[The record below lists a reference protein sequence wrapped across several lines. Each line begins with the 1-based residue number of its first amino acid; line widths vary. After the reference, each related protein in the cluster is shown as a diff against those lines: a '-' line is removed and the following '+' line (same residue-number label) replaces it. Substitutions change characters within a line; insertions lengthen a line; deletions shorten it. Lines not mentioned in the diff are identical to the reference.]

1 MNNNSE
7 LSNTLHKFANNCK
20 KPKNKVCNISHLF
33 IYGNNEKCFL
43 SNKLVCYYTKG
54 CFFFMCLVRLLL
66 MVNSWLHLLHWYDF
80 SVLWM
85 TSCLSRACLVP
96 KHFWQLWHLYFSLW
110 IFSCNRNLIPLL
122 NFDPQDGHTC
132 SPQFS
137 WWYLLSACRLKTFRH
152 FSHVGFGWVRKIQSI
167 SSRWLCASLFH
178 S

>member
-1 MNNNSE
+1 MEIMKNVFCPTNLYAIIPRDVFSSCV
-7 LSNTLHKFANNCK
+7 LSGCSWWWTVDYIC
-20 KPKNKVCNISHLF
+20 CIGM
-33 IYGNNEKCFL
+33 IFL
-43 SNKLVCYYTKG
+43 Y
-54 CFFFMCLVRLLL
+54 
-66 MVNSWLHLLHWYDF
+66 

-85 TSCLSRACLVP
+85 ASCLSRACLVP

-137 WWYLLSACRLKTFRH
+137 WWYLLSACRLKTFWH
-152 FSHVGFGWVRKIQSI
+152 FSHVGFGWVSKPQSI
-167 SSRWLCASLFH
+167 SSRWLCASLFQ